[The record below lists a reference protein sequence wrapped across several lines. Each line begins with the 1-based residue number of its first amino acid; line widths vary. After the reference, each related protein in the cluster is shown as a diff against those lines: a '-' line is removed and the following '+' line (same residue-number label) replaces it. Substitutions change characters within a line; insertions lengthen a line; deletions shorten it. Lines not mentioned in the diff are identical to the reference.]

1 MGFLNDFQFE
11 LISQTSIV
19 HYIEFQFEQEL
30 HKANKFLNLT
40 IKEEKLYDNNSCF
53 MTELVTACDNL
64 LDEISNSYRKERA
77 LPDIAKGVDI
87 REPIGETIEYC
98 IETLENEGSLDPL
111 ELKNELA
118 EANRLNDDDCDYYS
132 FSDEQIKEI
141 LESAEIIRDYRI
153 NAELEEQEDILNL
166 LKTTIKLVD
175 NSSSSNIFRQSFI
188 NVFSIFDAYVFE
200 YLKKFSYSNPKELEK
215 ILDVKNNEKVKI
227 TLDEMLDFNNIEEL
241 KFNMIQKQ
249 FTGKYLSEL
258 IGKLKKYKPEIFD
271 DIEYPELMEMIER
284 RNIHLHNKGFVDD
297 KYCDSFNIYRL
308 NKGDYAYI
316 DSNYL
321 FIKVFN
327 TLSQFVTN
335 IETALPTDEDN

>member
-19 HYIEFQFEQEL
+19 HYIEYQFEQEL

-40 IKEEKLYDNNSCF
+40 IDEENLYDNNSHL
-53 MTELVTACDNL
+53 MNNLVTASDDFL
-64 LDEISNSYRKERA
+64 EEISNSYCKERA
-77 LPDIAKGVDI
+77 LPDIAKGVDV

-98 IETLENEGSLDPL
+98 VEILENDGILDPL

-118 EANRLNDDDCDYYS
+118 EANRLNDDECDYYS

-141 LESAEIIRDYRI
+141 IESAHIIRDYRI

-200 YLKKFSYSNPKELEK
+200 YLKKFFYSNPKELEK
-215 ILDVKNNEKVKI
+215 FLDVKNNEKVKI
-227 TLDEMLDFNNIEEL
+227 TFDEMLDFNNIEEL
-241 KFNMIQKQ
+241 KINMIQKQ
-249 FTGKYLSEL
+249 FSGKYLSEL

-271 DIEYPELMEMIER
+271 NIEYPELIEMIER

-297 KYCDSFNIYRL
+297 KYVDSFNIYRL

-335 IETALPTDEDN
+335 IESALPTIEDN

>member
-19 HYIEFQFEQEL
+19 HYIEYQFEQEL

-40 IKEEKLYDNNSCF
+40 IDEENLYDNNSHL
-53 MTELVTACDNL
+53 MNNLVTASDDFL
-64 LDEISNSYRKERA
+64 EEISNSYCKERA
-77 LPDIAKGVDI
+77 LPDIAKGVDV

-98 IETLENEGSLDPL
+98 VEILENDGILDPL

-118 EANRLNDDDCDYYS
+118 EANRLNDDECDYYS

-141 LESAEIIRDYRI
+141 IESAHIIRDYRI

-200 YLKKFSYSNPKELEK
+200 YLKKFFYSNPKELEK
-215 ILDVKNNEKVKI
+215 FLDVKNNEKVKI
-227 TLDEMLDFNNIEEL
+227 TFDEMLDFNNIEEL
-241 KFNMIQKQ
+241 KINMIQKQ
-249 FTGKYLSEL
+249 FSGKYLSEL

-271 DIEYPELMEMIER
+271 NIEYPELIEMIER

-297 KYCDSFNIYRL
+297 KYVDSFNIYRL

-335 IETALPTDEDN
+335 IESALPTVEDN